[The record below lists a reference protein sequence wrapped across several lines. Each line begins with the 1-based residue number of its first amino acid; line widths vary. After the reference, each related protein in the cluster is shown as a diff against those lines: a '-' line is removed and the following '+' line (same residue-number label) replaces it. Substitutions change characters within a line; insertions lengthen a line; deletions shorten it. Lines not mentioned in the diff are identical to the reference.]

1 MKRLLTVVVLT
12 LFAIGFGATG
22 WAVESAQ
29 KSGPLS
35 KVEPVPAQEAEVS
48 EIAQAADATADA
60 VSEEENVLEGLEDIV
75 GEEIDDEASLDE
87 NLLDPMDPL
96 AQDNPADSVDLD

>member
-60 VSEEENVLEGLEDIV
+60 VSEEENVLEGVV
-75 GEEIDDEASLDE
+75 GEETADEASLGLDE

-96 AQDNPADSVDLD
+96 VQDNPADSVDLD

>member
-1 MKRLLTVVVLT
+1 M
-12 LFAIGFGATG
+12 GFGATG

-35 KVEPVPAQEAEVS
+35 KVQPVPAQEAEVS
-48 EIAQAADATADA
+48 EIAQTADA
-60 VSEEENVLEGLEDIV
+60 VSEEENVLEGVV
-75 GEEIDDEASLDE
+75 GEETADEASLGLDE